1 MTLKEKFD
9 NLYSTILS
17 SRDDK
22 KMKILGCMTKK
33 IMYQT
38 IEAHPQ
44 KAEEYLQ
51 ILEAVNWNNY
61 LTEKEADT
69 LVNKMSPAPRWTKQ
83 AWKTLM
89 DKSEAPL
96 EVPPFYNRCAL
107 YVTMCMIDSDSN
119 KTLTSIESDDT
130 KYFKIVHSLATD
142 KLLDKDGVFNI
153 RHYFCELL

>member
-9 NLYSTILS
+9 ELYSTILS
-17 SRDDK
+17 SKDDR

-38 IEAHPQ
+38 IESQPQ
-44 KAEEYLQ
+44 RAEAYLE

-61 LTEKEADT
+61 LTEKEAET
-69 LVNKMSPAPRWTKQ
+69 IIGKMIPSPKWSKQ
-83 AWKTLM
+83 VWKEMMEKL
-89 DKSEAPL
+89 DEPL
-96 EVPPFYNRCAL
+96 EVRPFYNRCAL
-107 YVTMCMIDSDSN
+107 YVTMSMIDSDSG
-119 KTLTSIESDDT
+119 KTLKTIESDEN
-130 KYFKIVHSLATD
+130 KYFSLIHSLAMD

>member
-9 NLYSTILS
+9 ELYSAILS
-17 SRDDK
+17 SRDER

-38 IEAHPQ
+38 IESHPQ
-44 KAEEYLQ
+44 KAEELLE

-61 LTEKEADT
+61 LTPKEADQI
-69 LVNKMSPAPRWTKQ
+69 VSRMQPSPKWTKQ
-83 AWKTLM
+83 QWKTYM
-89 DKSEAPL
+89 EKTDKEL
-96 EVPPFYNRCAL
+96 EMPPYYNKCAL
-107 YVTMCMIDSDSN
+107 YVTMCMIDSDSS
-119 KTLTSIESDDT
+119 KTIKSLEANEE
-130 KYFKIVHSLATD
+130 KYFDIIYSLAID

>member
-1 MTLKEKFD
+1 MNLKEKFD
-9 NLYSTILS
+9 ELYSTILA
-17 SRDDK
+17 SRDEK

-38 IEAHPQ
+38 IDSHPQ
-44 KAEEYLQ
+44 KAEELLE

-69 LVNKMSPAPRWTKQ
+69 IISKMSPSPKWTRQ
-83 AWKTLM
+83 QWKTEM
-89 DKSEAPL
+89 EKFGEPK
-96 EVPPFYNRCAL
+96 EMQPYFNTCAL
-107 YVTMCMIDSDSN
+107 YVTMCMIDSDSS
-119 KTLTSIESDDT
+119 KTIKNLESSENN
-130 KYFKIVHSLATD
+130 YFQIVYQLATD